1 MNATDTALL
10 LLRVMFGA
18 MFVAHG
24 VNHIFG
30 GGKIA
35 GTGRWFSSIGFRN
48 GAAQAWLASLTE
60 IGAGLLLVAGCLTPI
75 AAAGLVGPMVVAI
88 ITVHAR
94 NGFFI
99 IKEGWE
105 YAACII
111 VAAIAIGLFGAGAYS
126 VDAALGLDRTL
137 SGWPGGAIA
146 VAGAVVALLQLALF
160 WRRPRPANGS
170 AAD

>member
-1 MNATDTALL
+1 MEPFDTALL

-30 GGKIA
+30 GGKIE
-35 GTGRWFSSIGFRN
+35 GTGRWFTSIGFRH
-48 GAAQAWLASLTE
+48 GRTQAWIASLTE
-60 IGAGLLLVAGCLTPI
+60 IGAGALLVLGLFTPL
-75 AAAGLVGPMVVAI
+75 AAAGLVGPMLVAI

-111 VAAIAIGLFGAGAYS
+111 VAAIAMGLLGAGAYS
-126 VDAALGLDRTL
+126 LDAAFGLDETL
-137 SGWPGGAIA
+137 SGWLGGAIA
-146 VAGAVVALLQLALF
+146 VGGGVVALLQLAVF
-160 WRRPRPANGS
+160 WRRPARSEG
-170 AAD
+170 